1 MFHTLEP
8 ENHLFE
14 KENHLNQSS
23 ILWVQNVNFPVCIFY
38 PKKLGEMIHFDSE
51 WKTSKIFR
59 SRVTVELASISLP
72 FLFAD
77 QEKKERT
84 GLQSGRLLV

>member
-14 KENHLNQSS
+14 KENHLNQTS

-51 WKTSKIFR
+51 
-59 SRVTVELASISLP
+59 
-72 FLFAD
+72 
-77 QEKKERT
+77 
-84 GLQSGRLLV
+84 